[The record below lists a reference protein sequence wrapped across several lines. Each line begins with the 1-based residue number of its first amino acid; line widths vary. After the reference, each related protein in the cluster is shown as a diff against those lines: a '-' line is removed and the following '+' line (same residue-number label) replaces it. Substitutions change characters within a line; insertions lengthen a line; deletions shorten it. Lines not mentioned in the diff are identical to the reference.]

1 MSPIVELLPILGIFE
16 ACMEGLSPNVILS
29 ELGLRTCIER
39 IGPDDVAP
47 RRDHKHSGHLTV
59 RFSGRV
65 IDGLTDLVLIRQTCI
80 SAVSPPGRLNTIPGL
95 RSGYPTTRSQ
105 PPRRARG
112 Q

>member
-39 IGPDDVAP
+39 IGPNHVAP

-80 SAVSPPGRLNTIPGL
+80 SAISPPRASEYNPGV
-95 RSGYPTTRSQ
+95 
-105 PPRRARG
+105 A
-112 Q
+112 